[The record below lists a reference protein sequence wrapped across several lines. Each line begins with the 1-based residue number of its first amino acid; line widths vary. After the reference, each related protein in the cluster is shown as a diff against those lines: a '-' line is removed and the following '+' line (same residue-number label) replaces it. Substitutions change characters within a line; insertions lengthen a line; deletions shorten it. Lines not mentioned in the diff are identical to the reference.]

1 MARSRK
7 KCKCRNCS
15 DLFIP
20 DHRNDKRQ
28 KYCAK
33 PECRRES
40 KAVSQRRWLAKKGN
54 QDYFKGSENVLRVQ
68 EWRKAHPGYWRRGK
82 ANSEPAVLN
91 ASTQKRMQKQ
101 PDNKSS
107 PGQETALQDPLT
119 GLPVI
124 NHKDSATLANGRIAL
139 QDSLMAQHY
148 VLTGIIA
155 LLTGSA
161 LQDDIARSTQA
172 LQQSGCD
179 ILESFENG
187 VLAPGVSH
195 ASQTSSLPGTHPPGS

>member
-7 KCKCRNCS
+7 KYKCMNCR

-20 DHRNDKRQ
+20 DHRNVKRQ
-28 KYCAK
+28 KYCPK
-33 PECRRES
+33 PECRKAS
-40 KAVSQRRWLAKKGN
+40 KAVSQRRWLAKKEN
-54 QDYFKGSENVLRVQ
+54 RDYFKGAENVLRVQ
-68 EWRKAHPGYWRRGK
+68 KWRKAHPGYWRRGK
-82 ANSEPAVLN
+82 ADSEPAIIRTTTPK
-91 ASTQKRMQKQ
+91 SSPKQ

-119 GLPVI
+119 GFFVI
-124 NHKDSATLANGRIAL
+124 NHQDSATLVHGKVAL

-155 LLTGSA
+155 LLTGST
-161 LQDDIARSTQA
+161 LQDDIVHSTQA

-179 ILESFENG
+179 ILESVENG

-195 ASQTSSLPGTHPPGS
+195 AGQTSSLPGTHPPGS